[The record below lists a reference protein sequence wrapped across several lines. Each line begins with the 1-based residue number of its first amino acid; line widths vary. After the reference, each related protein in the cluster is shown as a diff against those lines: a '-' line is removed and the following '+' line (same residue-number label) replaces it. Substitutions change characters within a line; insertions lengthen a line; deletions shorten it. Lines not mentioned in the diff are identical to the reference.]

1 MKNLRTKLSYALYI
15 LLVAFVIGCTNVE
28 DKTETTPKRII
39 LKEATNV
46 NGFIM
51 YIIEVE
57 GKEYFV
63 NGRGGV
69 QPLNN
74 CN

>member
-1 MKNLRTKLSYALYI
+1 MIYNKLKTLILYG
-15 LLVAFVIGCTNVE
+15 LLISFVIGCTNAE

-46 NGFIM
+46 NAYRM
-51 YIIEVE
+51 YIIEVC
-57 GKEYFV
+57 GKEYLV
-63 NGRGGV
+63 NASGGI
-69 QPLNN
+69 QLLSN